1 LVLVAEEGLRLRAG
15 LDGSLQAISHLSDC
29 SVQRVPGKHHTHM
42 EEGAEIIATK
52 VVSFLEGASEGATAE
67 ERV

>member
-1 LVLVAEEGLRLRAG
+1 
-15 LDGSLQAISHLSDC
+15 
-29 SVQRVPGKHHTHM
+29 VQRVPGKHHTHM

-67 ERV
+67 ETV